1 MSDYQFPYKD
11 AQFLIHELLDFD
23 QMCAD
28 AGMQEVNSEL
38 ADAVMEEAARFGSEV
53 LAPLN
58 KSGDEN
64 GSMLEKD
71 GVHESA
77 GFAEAYRQ
85 YVDNGW
91 ASLTADEEFG
101 GQAMPRLLAAAVV
114 EVWDTSNVAFS
125 LCPLLTTGAVESV
138 LKHGTDELK
147 NTYLPNMVSGEWT
160 GSMCLTEPAAGSD
173 LAAVSTKAVPE
184 GDHYLISGQKIYI
197 TWGDHQMTDNIIHLV
212 LARLPDAPAGVKGI
226 SLFLVPKFLLDENGQ
241 PGERNDAYCVGI
253 EHKLGI
259 HASPTCTMSFGDN
272 GGAVGYLVGE
282 ANKGLMAM
290 FTMMNE
296 ARQGVGLQSLG
307 VSERSYQ
314 QARAFAKERLQGT
327 NSDGSRFPIIEFP
340 DVRRMLMMM
349 KSATEA
355 MRGLIYIAAAETDR
369 EHAADNPEDTH
380 RHAARTGVYTPIVK
394 GWISE
399 LSQEITYLGTQVH
412 GGMGFVE
419 ETGSAQHYRDARIMT
434 IYEGTTGIQALD
446 LVGRKTLGDNGE
458 ALQEL
463 LDEIH
468 ATADDMSDLGN
479 GLNGMAN
486 DLLRAVQA
494 GREARAWILE
504 NSEQDRNV
512 AAAVSVNFMMMM
524 GYICGGWVMAQSALK
539 ATEMLASASGDETFL
554 NTKLVT
560 AQFYFD
566 HLLPRSNSCFATV
579 KTGSQSIMAL
589 EVEQF

>member
-1 MSDYQFPYKD
+1 MNEYQFPRKD
-11 AQFLIHELLDFD
+11 AEFLIKDLLDFD
-23 QMCAD
+23 QMCMD
-28 AGMQEVNSEL
+28 AGLDEINSEL
-38 ADAVMEEAARFGSEV
+38 AFAVLEEAARLGSDV

-58 KSGDEN
+58 RVGDEK
-64 GSMLEKD
+64 GSTLEDD
-71 GVHESA
+71 GVHEAA

-85 YVDNGW
+85 YIDNGW
-91 ASLTADEEFG
+91 AALAADEEFG
-101 GQAMPRLLAAAVV
+101 GQAMPRLLGASVV
-114 EVWDTSNVAFS
+114 EIWDSANVAFS
-125 LCPLLTTGAVESV
+125 LCPLLTTGAVEAIA
-138 LKHGTDELK
+138 KHGTEALK

-173 LAAVSTKAVPE
+173 LAAVSTKAIAD
-184 GDHYLISGQKIYI
+184 GDNYLISGQKIFI

-212 LARLPDAPAGVKGI
+212 LARLEDAPSGVGGI

-241 PGERNDAYCVGI
+241 PGERNDVHCVGV

-259 HASPTCTMSFGDN
+259 HGSPTCSLSFGDN

-282 ANKGLMAM
+282 PNKGLMAM

-296 ARQGVGLQSLG
+296 ARQGVGIQSLG

-355 MRGLIYIAAAETDR
+355 MRGLIYIAAAEIDR
-369 EHAADNPEDTH
+369 EHAADNPDDLQNH
-380 RHAARTGVYTPIVK
+380 VARTGIYTPIVK

-399 LSQEITYLGTQVH
+399 LSQEITYLGTQIH

-419 ETGSAQHYRDARIMT
+419 ETGSAQYYRDARIMT
-434 IYEGTTGIQALD
+434 IYEGTTGIQGLD
-446 LVGRKTLGDNGE
+446 LVGRKILADNGQ

-468 ATADDMSDLGN
+468 ASADDMSDVRGM
-479 GLNGMAN
+479 NGMSNA
-486 DLLRAVQA
+486 LLKAVRS
-494 GREARAWILE
+494 GREARAWLLE
-504 NSEQDRNV
+504 HSTEDRNV

-524 GYICGGWVMAQSALK
+524 GYLCGGWVMGQAALK
-539 ATEMLASASGDETFL
+539 AAELLESDSGDQSFL
-554 NTKLVT
+554 NAKQTT

-566 HLLPRSNSCFATV
+566 HLLPRCGSCFATI
-579 KTGSQSIMAL
+579 KAGSKSIMAL
-589 EVEQF
+589 DVEQF